1 MCDCTRATRNDLRKF
16 CGNTLNF
23 VASLLN
29 ATPQRLYYLVR
40 RDLHI
45 LEIDQRKSS
54 DDHGEKNEIGRTLSK
69 ILSRSSAEKHTK
81 TLYGN
86 DYNIIITTHDKNA
99 FMKCQAVCTTVK

>member
-1 MCDCTRATRNDLRKF
+1 MCDLTCATRSDLRKF
-16 CGNTLNF
+16 CRHILNF
-23 VASLLN
+23 AASSLN

-45 LEIDQRKSS
+45 LEIDLMKSS
-54 DDHGEKNEIGRTLSK
+54 DDHDEKNEIGRTLSK
-69 ILSRSSAEKHTK
+69 ILSRSSAEKHSR

-99 FMKCQAVCTTVK
+99 FMKCQA